1 MKWASVTL
9 RWAPWC
15 VRVITLT
22 ARLSMRWRPLLFDL
36 MLDKT
41 YNRGQWFG
49 TQSLHQ
55 SIDRVTWD
63 RGLTLY
69 LTQKVLRLAIEP
81 LGADWLLL
89 AAVQGSARQPYEVS
103 IELTLTAD
111 GRVENWDSDCTCPV
125 GYQCKHGVAVMLKAA
140 QQGLRLM
147 DGAVASKFTTT
158 PPSPEQIETERQAA
172 LARALEKGRQ
182 EAEAP

>member
-1 MKWASVTL
+1 
-9 RWAPWC
+9 
-15 VRVITLT
+15 
-22 ARLSMRWRPLLFDL
+22 
-36 MLDKT
+36 MLNRT
-41 YNRGQWFG
+41 YGRGQWFG
-49 TQSLHQ
+49 TQALHQ
-55 SIDRVTWD
+55 SIDRITWD

-69 LTQKVLRLAIEP
+69 LTQKVLRLEIEP
-81 LGADWLLL
+81 VGAD
-89 AAVQGSARQPYEVS
+89 VQGSQRRPYEVS
-103 IELTLTAD
+103 IDLTLTPD
-111 GRVENWDSDCTCPV
+111 GQVDNWDSDCTCPV

-147 DGAVASKFTTT
+147 DGALAGKFTTT